1 MFQPIIGVTPLYD
14 AERSSYWMLPGYF
27 KGLQAAGCAP
37 IMLPLTTNAQI
48 LQQLAQTCNG
58 FLFTGGQDVDPTL
71 YGAERK
77 PYCGPACP
85 ERDAA
90 EQLLLK
96 LALQQNKPVLGICR
110 GIQFL
115 NAALGGTLYQD
126 LNTEYGS
133 AVEHHMSPPY
143 NRAAHTVTLLPN
155 TPLRQ
160 LLGVEVLGVNSYH
173 HQAVKKLAP
182 GLQAAAL
189 SQDGLTEAVF
199 MPQQKFVWAVQW
211 HPEFFYETDSA
222 SLKIFKALA
231 NAARP

>member
-1 MFQPIIGVTPLYD
+1 MFQPIIGVTPRYD

-90 EQLLLK
+90 E
-96 LALQQNKPVLGICR
+96 
-110 GIQFL
+110 
-115 NAALGGTLYQD
+115 
-126 LNTEYGS
+126 
-133 AVEHHMSPPY
+133 
-143 NRAAHTVTLLPN
+143 
-155 TPLRQ
+155 
-160 LLGVEVLGVNSYH
+160 
-173 HQAVKKLAP
+173 
-182 GLQAAAL
+182 
-189 SQDGLTEAVF
+189 
-199 MPQQKFVWAVQW
+199 
-211 HPEFFYETDSA
+211 
-222 SLKIFKALA
+222 
-231 NAARP
+231 